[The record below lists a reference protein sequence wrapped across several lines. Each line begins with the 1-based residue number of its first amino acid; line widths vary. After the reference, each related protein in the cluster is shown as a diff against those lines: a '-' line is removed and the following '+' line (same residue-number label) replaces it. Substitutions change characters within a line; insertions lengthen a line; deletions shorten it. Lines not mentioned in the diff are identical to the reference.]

1 VDSAQTAVLVVL
13 FLRDIR
19 MRLFLAIALFSVL
32 VEPACAAGPSEP
44 KSGTQLIEVCNRD
57 VARCEQLIGIIVKT
71 GVDAERLPACVS
83 SLDLP
88 SLTEKMLN
96 WWKLY
101 PEQAENPVV
110 VSVAYALRALKPC

>member
-1 VDSAQTAVLVVL
+1 
-13 FLRDIR
+13 
-19 MRLFLAIALFSVL
+19 MRFFLAIALFSVL
-32 VEPACAAGPSEP
+32 VEPACAGGLAEP
-44 KSGTQLIEVCNRD
+44 NSGTQLIELCNRD
-57 VARCEQLIGIIVKT
+57 MAKCEQLIGIIIKT
-71 GVDAERLPACVS
+71 GVHEELLPACTS

-88 SLTEKMLN
+88 GLTEKMLN

>member
-1 VDSAQTAVLVVL
+1 MA
-13 FLRDIR
+13 
-19 MRLFLAIALFSVL
+19 
-32 VEPACAAGPSEP
+32 
-44 KSGTQLIEVCNRD
+44 K
-57 VARCEQLIGIIVKT
+57 CEQLIGIIIKT
-71 GVDAERLPACVS
+71 GVHAELLPACTS

-88 SLTEKMLN
+88 GLTEKMLN